1 MGKIYWIVATLVA
14 FLFVFWAGGQNGLQK
29 CKKNN
34 AQNILNE
41 QVNLIQIKEKVNAA
55 VISTGTD
62 DIRRCLQ
69 QKYTIAD

>member
-14 FLFVFWAGGQNGLQK
+14 FWFVFWAGGQNGLQK
-29 CKKNN
+29 CQKNN
-34 AQNILNE
+34 AQDILKE
-41 QVNLIQIKEKVNAA
+41 QIDLIQIKEKVNAA

-62 DIRRCLQ
+62 DIRRSLQ

>member
-1 MGKIYWIVATLVA
+1 LCFGQ
-14 FLFVFWAGGQNGLQK
+14 GGQNGLQK
-29 CKKNN
+29 CQKNN

-41 QVNLIQIKEKVNAA
+41 QVDLIQIKEKVNAA

>member
-14 FLFVFWAGGQNGLQK
+14 FLLVFWAGGQNGLQK
-29 CKKNN
+29 CQKNN
-34 AQNILNE
+34 AQDILKE
-41 QVNLIQIKEKVNAA
+41 QIDLIQIKEKVNAA

-69 QKYTIAD
+69 HKYTIAD